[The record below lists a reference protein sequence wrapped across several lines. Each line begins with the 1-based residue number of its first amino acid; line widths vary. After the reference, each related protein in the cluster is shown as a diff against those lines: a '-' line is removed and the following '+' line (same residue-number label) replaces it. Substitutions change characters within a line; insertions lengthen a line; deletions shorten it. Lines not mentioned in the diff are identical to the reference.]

1 MNCPLNNFFPKQYMV
16 CVKKTIKCKII
27 KPTELKLKQL
37 DKEYSNLQELLQLES
52 KGIEFLDIYNSLKKK
67 VYSANIQ
74 QALRF
79 YKKIKTDKE
88 YPISIRKDLLEVKK
102 INNKLSEYWVKIPTK
117 QRRGGLNLA
126 IKSQPFKFEDYELC
140 ESKLIKGKKDWFIN
154 IMVQKEIELNN
165 TYTSILAVDL
175 GEKVIAT
182 TVLSSKQTPTF
193 YGRKVRGIRKKYA
206 YIRKQLGRKK
216 LLKEIKRLG
225 QKEQRK
231 VTDILN
237 KISSD
242 IVKEAHTS
250 NSLIVLGDLKGIR
263 KSAKGKRFNRIVSN
277 MPYYE
282 LTQMIEHKAN
292 WNGLKVVKVN
302 EAYTSKTCSK
312 CGSMNTTRNNQ
323 ANFKCRDCDYQV
335 NADFN
340 GAKNILK
347 RSLGYMLRDRVV
359 SELAQNQSSILEA
372 LSFMGC
378 SSQYLKCYTKL
389 QE

>member
-1 MNCPLNNFFPKQYMV
+1 MA

-37 DKEYSNLQELLQLES
+37 DKEYNYLQELLQLES
-52 KGIEFLDIYNSLKKK
+52 KGVEFLPIYQSTNKK

-79 YKKIKTDKE
+79 YKKILPNKE
-88 YPISIRKDLLEVKK
+88 YPITIRKDLIKVKK
-102 INNKLSEYWVKIPTK
+102 TNNKLSEYWVKIPTK

-126 IKSQPFKFEDYELC
+126 IKSQPFKFEDYEIC
-140 ESKLIKGKKDWFIN
+140 ESKLFKKKDDWFIN
-154 IMVQKEIELNN
+154 ITVQKEVELNN
-165 TYTSILAVDL
+165 TYTSTLAVDL

-182 TVLSSKQTPTF
+182 TVLSSKSIPIF
-193 YGRKVRGIRKKYA
+193 YGREVRGIRKKYA
-206 YIRKQLGRKK
+206 YIRKQLGKKK

-242 IVKEAHTS
+242 IVRVAQAS
-250 NSLIVLGDLKGIR
+250 NALIVLGDLKGIR
-263 KSAKGKRFNRIVSN
+263 KSAKGKGKRLNRIIN
-277 MPYYE
+277 NIPFYQ

-292 WNGLKVVKVN
+292 WNGLKVIKVD

-312 CGSMNTTRNNQ
+312 CGSLNTTRNNQ
-323 ANFKCRDCDYQV
+323 ANFKCKDCGYQV

-347 RSLGYMLRDRVV
+347 RSFGYMLKDRVV
-359 SELAQNQSSILEA
+359 SESTLNQSLTLEA
-372 LSFMGC
+372 PCWGVVHF
-378 SSQYLKCYTKL
+378 Q
-389 QE
+389 